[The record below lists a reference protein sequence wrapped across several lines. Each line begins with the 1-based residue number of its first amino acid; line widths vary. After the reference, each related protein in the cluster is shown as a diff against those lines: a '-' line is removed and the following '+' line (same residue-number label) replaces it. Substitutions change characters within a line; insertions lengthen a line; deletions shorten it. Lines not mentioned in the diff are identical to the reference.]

1 MLHLFADPYV
11 RVEVSQPSR
20 SVSRKQTKTKK
31 NTSTPTFNETFVFGV
46 SPKPEDLEFTYVS
59 ITVFDYER
67 IRSDE
72 VIGHVRLGFGS
83 SQSSEAEHWS
93 SVMAKA
99 GTEVTAV
106 HDIVDMDDEWR
117 HTDRQRLPQCTTS
130 WIWTTTDDVPT
141 DFSRIYIV
149 SNLYITYNRLLNLFQ
164 GFPIGWSLAT
174 FTSSFMFITMKTT
187 ISLYH

>member
-1 MLHLFADPYV
+1 MPYKQTILYPELQSKSRIVRILGSMNILFTVMLHFFADPYV

-72 VIGHVRLGFGS
+72 VIGNVRLGYGS
-83 SQSSEAEHWS
+83 SQSSEAEHWG
-93 SVMAKA
+93 SVVAKA
-99 GTEVTAV
+99 GTEVIAV
-106 HDIVDMDDEWR
+106 HDIVDMDDE
-117 HTDRQRLPQCTTS
+117 
-130 WIWTTTDDVPT
+130 
-141 DFSRIYIV
+141 
-149 SNLYITYNRLLNLFQ
+149 
-164 GFPIGWSLAT
+164 
-174 FTSSFMFITMKTT
+174 
-187 ISLYH
+187 